1 MGVVVVVVVVTV
13 VVVMVFLVLI
23 LCIYVCFGFLFL
35 LVLLHFLSYSK
46 IMLTIVKVVPLQALI
61 SHCKYAFNLLH
72 THTHI

>member
-1 MGVVVVVVVVTV
+1 MGVVVVVVVTV
-13 VVVMVFLVLI
+13 VVVIVFLILI

-46 IMLTIVKVVPLQALI
+46 IMLTIVKVVPLQALS